1 MHLDTESLRTFVT
14 VLNTGGMTSAAKEL
28 NLSQSAVSWKI
39 KRLEERIGRDLLIRD
54 GRSLRPSRD
63 GQELLRYAR
72 PIVDMHDEAVARMS
86 SSELSGRLRLGA
98 TEEVSAEV
106 VGKVLGRFNRIHTS
120 VVIDV
125 IVDRAF
131 RLEEL
136 LDRGELDIALLQVS
150 EQDHRKDDTLL
161 WQDDEVWICAPAW
174 TYDDGVVPL
183 VTFGEHG
190 FYRPLAEELL
200 ADAGIDFR
208 IGFSGPSTASL
219 LAAVE
224 AGFGVALLSS
234 RSVTGR
240 VIEWPRSE
248 LLADPG
254 VVQQVARA
262 APGPRSEIVV
272 ELIAN
277 LTAELGEF
285 SAGLDG
291 VSASPDVEIV

>member
-1 MHLDTESLRTFVT
+1 
-14 VLNTGGMTSAAKEL
+14 MTSAAKEL

-72 PIVDMHDEAVARMS
+72 TIIDVHDEAVARMS

-106 VGKVLGRFNRIHTS
+106 VGNVLGRFNRVHAS

-125 IVDRAF
+125 LVDRAF

-136 LDRGELDIALLQVS
+136 LDRGELDVALLQVS
-150 EQDHRKDDTLL
+150 DQDRRADDTFL
-161 WQDDEVWICAPAW
+161 WEDDQIWICAPAW
-174 TYDDGVVPL
+174 TYDEGVVPL

-190 FYRPLAEELL
+190 FYRPLAEEFL

-240 VIEWPRSE
+240 IIEWPRGVDLPE
-248 LLADPG
+248 LPM
-254 VVQQVARA
+254 VQQVARA

-272 ELIAN
+272 ELIAD
-277 LTAELGEF
+277 LSAELGELRGT
-285 SAGLDG
+285 S
-291 VSASPDVEIV
+291 